1 MPHIPS
7 SPTGPAELRAREQL
21 MFSILSA
28 CQAGDLGRLYVV
40 RHRTRT
46 VRANAAILPSP
57 VPTFVPVD
65 AGKCFVLICGYT
77 GKEVV
82 R

>member
-1 MPHIPS
+1 M
-7 SPTGPAELRAREQL
+7 
-21 MFSILSA
+21 
-28 CQAGDLGRLYVV
+28 DRLYVHDIAHV
-40 RHRTRT
+40 KS
-46 VRANAAILPSP
+46 AQNAAMLPSP